1 MCCDD
6 TGMAPGADELGYD
19 DELDERD
26 ADELMTGEAVAL
38 DLRPT
43 GLVLSAAGAAID
55 FLVYVGAYIL
65 VLVIFFTIA
74 AQARSEDAVFGIVA
88 TVALVGCLVVIPAAV
103 ELLSRG

>member
-6 TGMAPGADELGYD
+6 TGMVRAPGGDVSGEMSGSGDWVADGFD
-19 DELDERD
+19 SGFDERD

-55 FLVYVGAYIL
+55 FLVYLAPTSSL
-65 VLVIFFTIA
+65 W
-74 AQARSEDAVFGIVA
+74 
-88 TVALVGCLVVIPAAV
+88 
-103 ELLSRG
+103 